1 MSEKRIYELEGLV
14 MEIPVHFD
22 ERANI
27 YIEDYPDFIEKP
39 IWTPKGHRVLFSG
52 MDACALSEEL
62 TPGGCP
68 DCGSCKYFC
77 RAGEN
82 TWFGY
87 CTNSKNKKND
97 P

>member
-1 MSEKRIYELEGLV
+1 MSEKRRYELEGLV
-14 MEIPVHFD
+14 IEIPVHFD
-22 ERANI
+22 EKANI
-27 YIEDYPDFIEKP
+27 FIEDYPDFIEKP
-39 IWTPKGHRVLFSG
+39 IWTPQGHRVLFSG

-87 CTNSKNKKND
+87 CSNDKHKKNI
-97 P
+97 